1 MKLMPNLCVVGTALV
16 VTAAMTNHAAA
27 QRPLRTTPITPRA
40 IALAPAKAGAPMLT
54 VTSPDFENTGTLDK
68 KFMQPTVPGG
78 ENKSPAIAWS
88 AGPPSTQSY
97 VLFAEGEG
105 ETRPDPTV
113 HWIVYNIPSTVTSLP
128 QGVPT
133 DVHIANPA
141 GAINGLEDSVTG
153 NEDTWG
159 APGYRGPNPPAGA
172 IHPYYFQVFALD
184 TKLSL
189 DPAKAKRSAVINAMK
204 GHVLASGEIV
214 VKYISSK

>member
-1 MKLMPNLCVVGTALV
+1 MKSMLSFC
-16 VTAAMTNHAAA
+16 AAVAFMAVAAA
-27 QRPLRTTPITPRA
+27 HDATAQAPRVRTIPITPRA
-40 IALAPAKAGAPMLT
+40 IALAPAKMGAPSLT
-54 VTSPDFENTGTLDK
+54 VTSPDFENLGTLDK
-68 KFMQPTVPGG
+68 KFMQATVGG
-78 ENKSPAIAWS
+78 ENKAPAIAWS
-88 AGPPSTQSY
+88 PGPPGTRSY

-113 HWIVYNIPSTVTSLP
+113 HWIVYNIPATADHLP

-133 DVHIANPA
+133 DVNIADPA

-172 IHPYYFQVFALD
+172 THPYYFQVFALD

-189 DPAKAKRSAVINAMK
+189 DPGKARRSVVINAMK

-214 VKYISSK
+214 VKYSSAR

>member
-1 MKLMPNLCVVGTALV
+1 MKSMLSFCAVGAVLAT
-16 VTAAMTNHAAA
+16 AMTADAGA
-27 QRPLRTTPITPRA
+27 QAPRIRTTPITPRA
-40 IALAPAKAGAPMLT
+40 IALAPAKGGASSLT
-54 VTSPDFENTGTLDK
+54 VTSPDFENMGTLDK
-68 KFMQPTVPGG
+68 KFMQATVGG
-78 ENKSPAIAWS
+78 ENKAPAIAWS
-88 AGPPSTQSY
+88 SGPPGTQSY

-113 HWIVYNIPSTVTSLP
+113 HWIVYNIPATADHLP

-133 DVHIANPA
+133 DVNIADPA

-172 IHPYYFQVFALD
+172 THPYYFQVFALD

-189 DPAKAKRSAVINAMK
+189 DPGKARRSVVINAMK

-214 VKYISSK
+214 VKYSSAR

>member
-1 MKLMPNLCVVGTALV
+1 MKSILSFC
-16 VTAAMTNHAAA
+16 AAVAFMAVAAA
-27 QRPLRTTPITPRA
+27 HDATAQAPRVRTIPITPRA
-40 IALAPAKAGAPMLT
+40 IALAPAKTGAPSLT
-54 VTSPDFENTGTLDK
+54 VTSPDFENLGTLDK
-68 KFMQPTVPGG
+68 KFMQATVGG
-78 ENKSPAIAWS
+78 ENKAPAIAWS
-88 AGPPSTQSY
+88 PGPPGTQSY

-113 HWIVYNIPSTVTSLP
+113 HWIVYNIPATADHLP

-133 DVHIANPA
+133 DVNIADPA

-172 IHPYYFQVFALD
+172 THPYYFQVFALD

-189 DPAKAKRSAVINAMK
+189 DPGKARRSVVINAMK

-214 VKYISSK
+214 VKYSSAR